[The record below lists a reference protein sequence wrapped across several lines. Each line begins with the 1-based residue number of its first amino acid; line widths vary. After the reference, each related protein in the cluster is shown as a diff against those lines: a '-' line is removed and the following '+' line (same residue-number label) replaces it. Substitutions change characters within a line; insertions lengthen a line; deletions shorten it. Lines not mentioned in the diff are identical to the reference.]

1 MIRKK
6 ILGALALASSA
17 LLPDATLHAQLGSTN
32 PPPGPHGVYAITHGK
47 IVPVT
52 GPEIPNGTL
61 VIGAD
66 GRIQALGAN
75 VAVPSGAK
83 VIDATGLSV
92 YPGMMDG
99 GTSMGL
105 SEIGQGAESTVDV
118 TEVGNFN
125 PNVQAFFGI
134 NPHSAHVG
142 VTRVVGVTH
151 VVSSPKGGIISGQAA
166 LINLSGSTPP
176 EMVLVQKVAMAISL
190 PSAFGGGRGFGRGG
204 FAAGGANAG
213 ADASRMRA
221 NQMDSL
227 RTMLHDAE
235 AYAKAFD
242 AYAKDKSLPRPK
254 SDVVLASLVP
264 VIQGK
269 EYAMFSAQSAAE
281 IRDAVNFAEEFHMK
295 PIIVGGAEAV
305 RVAPFLKQHNVPVLV
320 TGVLQLPRL
329 EDDAPDANFS
339 VPGKLVAA
347 GVKIAITSGNGGAMV
362 RDLPSVAGMAAA
374 YGLSKADALKAV
386 TIWPAQIFGVGDK
399 LGSLEAGKLANVVVT
414 TGDMLEARTDTK
426 YLFIDGRPVPLD
438 TRHTELYM
446 QFKDRP

>member
-1 MIRKK
+1 MIHKAHIPR
-6 ILGALALASSA
+6 LLLAAAAALPLCA
-17 LLPDATLHAQLGSTN
+17 LHAQLGSTN
-32 PPPGPHGVYAITHGK
+32 PPSGPHGVYAITHGK
-47 IVPVT
+47 IFPVT
-52 GPEIPNGTL
+52 GPEIANGTL

-66 GRIQALGAN
+66 GRIQAVGAN
-75 VAVPSGAK
+75 VAVPAGAK

-105 SEIGQGAESTVDV
+105 SEIGQGAASTVDV
-118 TEVGNFN
+118 TEVGTFN

-142 VTRVVGVTH
+142 VTRVVGVTE

-166 LINLSGSTPP
+166 LINLAGSTPP
-176 EMVLVQKVAMAISL
+176 QMVLVQKVAMAFSL
-190 PSAFGGGRGFGRGG
+190 PGEFGGGRGFGRGG
-204 FAAGGANAG
+204 FAAGGANAAG
-213 ADASRMRA
+213 DASRLR
-221 NQMDSL
+221 QRQLDSL
-227 RTMLHDAE
+227 RTMLTDAD

-264 VIQGK
+264 VIRGQM
-269 EYAMFSAQSAAE
+269 YAMFSAERAAD

-295 PIIVGGAEAV
+295 PIIVGGAEALK
-305 RVAPFLKQHNVPVLV
+305 VAPFLKQHDVPVLV
-320 TGVLQLPRL
+320 TGVRQLPRL
-329 EDDAPDANFS
+329 EDDAPDANYS
-339 VPGKLVAA
+339 MPGKLVAA

-374 YGLSKADALKAV
+374 YGLSKTDALKSV
-386 TIWPAQIFGVGDK
+386 TIWPAQIFGMGDK
-399 LGSLEAGKLANVVVT
+399 LGSLETGKMANVVVT
-414 TGDMLEARTDTK
+414 TGDLLEARTDTK